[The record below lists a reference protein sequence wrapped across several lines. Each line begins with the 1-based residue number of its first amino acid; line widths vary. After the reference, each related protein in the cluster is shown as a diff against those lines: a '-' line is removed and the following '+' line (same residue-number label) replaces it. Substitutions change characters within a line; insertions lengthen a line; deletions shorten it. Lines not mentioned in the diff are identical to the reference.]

1 MELSRRVGRPLQ
13 SVWQV
18 RHCSAVAWHGLGGH
32 FSDCLRMEDGHT
44 FEVLLERDVSEPSWG
59 LLWDRKSFDRSA
71 RVIEVSH
78 LVVPK
83 CVSDMDRL

>member
-1 MELSRRVGRPLQ
+1 MWEGLCNLFGRSDIVQPWLGM
-13 SVWQV
+13 
-18 RHCSAVAWHGLGGH
+18 GLVVTLV
-32 FSDCLRMEDGHT
+32 DCLRMEDGHT